1 MDEKEILEH
10 LLFHKA
16 LGEDIDY
23 YIDIFKKVSGGYA
36 EIKDD
41 YERSIAL
48 LFSLAMEEKINP
60 WDIDI
65 VAFSKEY
72 LKKLKKEG
80 INIVYA
86 GRIILLAWEVL
97 RAQSERAVE
106 TFTIAPEP
114 ELDPELDTYEP
125 FEIDSSYIEPR
136 AVRSF
141 KKPVSVFDLVKAL
154 DSAKRIEKVER
165 ERKRRVKV
173 SLDGKIHA
181 EQINSSEVYRFIKEN
196 NIDDGDLI
204 LAKFGLIEGMI
215 SLLYLARDRKIELWQ
230 ENFPF
235 GKIWIKA

>member
-1 MDEKEILEH
+1 MDEKEILDH

-16 LGEDIDY
+16 LGEDMDY
-23 YIDIFKKVSGGYA
+23 YIDLFKKVSGGYA

-106 TFTIAPEP
+106 TFTLAPEP
-114 ELDPELDTYEP
+114 EVYEP
-125 FEIDSSYIEPR
+125 LELESSYIEPR

-141 KKPVSVFDLVKAL
+141 KRPVSVFDLVKAL

-165 ERKRRVKV
+165 GRKRRVKV

-181 EQINSSEVYRFIKEN
+181 EQINSNEVYRFIKEN
-196 NIDDGDLI
+196 SIDDGDLI

-215 SLLYLARDRKIELWQ
+215 SLLYLAKDRKIELWQ

>member
-23 YIDIFKKVSGGYA
+23 YIDLLKKVSDGYA
-36 EIKDD
+36 GIKDD

-48 LFSLAMEEKINP
+48 LFSLAIEEKINP

-72 LKKLKKEG
+72 LRKLKKEG

-97 RAQSERAVE
+97 RAQSESAVE

-114 ELDPELDTYEP
+114 EVYEP
-125 FEIDSSYIEPR
+125 FELESSYIEPR

-141 KKPVSVFDLVKAL
+141 KRPVSVFDLVKAL

>member
-1 MDEKEILEH
+1 MDEKEILDH

-23 YIDIFKKVSGGYA
+23 YIDLLKKVSDGYA

-97 RAQSERAVE
+97 RAQSESAVE
-106 TFTIAPEP
+106 TFTLAPEP
-114 ELDPELDTYEP
+114 EVYEP
-125 FEIDSSYIEPR
+125 LELESSYIEPR
-136 AVRSF
+136 AVKSF
-141 KKPVSVFDLVKAL
+141 KRPVSVFDLVKAL

-165 ERKRRVKV
+165 ERKKRVKV

-181 EQINSSEVYRFIKEN
+181 EQINSNEVYRFIKDN